1 MLFKKD
7 RRCLN
12 SPLQKQL
19 DRKSTRWCTKL
30 FFVNVILKS
39 ENETSHGDICPDM
52 KIISHLHECHYWFFF
67 AFALKDFADERENL
81 VFLNG
86 TAKDQANLLLE
97 AISVSSERLT

>member
-1 MLFKKD
+1 MSL
-7 RRCLN
+7 L
-12 SPLQKQL
+12 
-19 DRKSTRWCTKL
+19 
-30 FFVNVILKS
+30 
-39 ENETSHGDICPDM
+39 
-52 KIISHLHECHYWFFF
+52 FFF